1 MNDLLQISTS
11 IIGAEK
17 VNSVNAREI
26 HQYLNVKTRFN
37 DWIKRA
43 IEKYDFQE
51 NIDYSKMSRVIN
63 GGDAIDYIVSLDMAK
78 ELSMLENNEK
88 GKETRKYF
96 INFEKQARNVI
107 SSQSNEIA
115 LMKQMINTLE
125 LTDQRVTK
133 IESNFRIENWQ
144 QKKLEDIKNRKV
156 YEIAEKHDFKNDVA
170 MIKKLHTRV
179 WKCLK
184 NRFSIPRYNELP
196 ICEFENG
203 VSYIQKL
210 TLADLI

>member
-1 MNDLLQISTS
+1 MNGLLQISTS

-63 GGDAIDYIVSLDMAK
+63 GGDAIDYIVTLDMAK
-78 ELSMLENNEK
+78 ELSMIENNEK

-96 INFEKQARNVI
+96 IEVEKQNQFKVP
-107 SSQSNEIA
+107 QTFHEA
-115 LMKQMINTLE
+115 LL
-125 LTDQRVTK
+125 L
-133 IESNFRIENWQ
+133 
-144 QKKLEDIKNRKV
+144 
-156 YEIAEKHDFKNDVA
+156 A
-170 MIKKLHTRV
+170 
-179 WKCLK
+179 
-184 NRFSIPRYNELP
+184 
-196 ICEFENG
+196 
-203 VSYIQKL
+203 
-210 TLADLI
+210 ADLEQQNQTLQLENKKKSQFISNVVHSENSYTAT

>member
-11 IIGAEK
+11 IIGSEK

-96 INFEKQARNVI
+96 INFE
-107 SSQSNEIA
+107 
-115 LMKQMINTLE
+115 
-125 LTDQRVTK
+125 
-133 IESNFRIENWQ
+133 
-144 QKKLEDIKNRKV
+144 
-156 YEIAEKHDFKNDVA
+156 
-170 MIKKLHTRV
+170 
-179 WKCLK
+179 
-184 NRFSIPRYNELP
+184 
-196 ICEFENG
+196 
-203 VSYIQKL
+203 
-210 TLADLI
+210 